1 MCNLTEVKDFFKP
14 KTRQVGASMII
25 VGMLFWAGW
34 IQFGSLDHSLPII
47 IAWNL
52 LLGGIGLFVGD
63 ALGILLLWFSA
74 RSKVRGGNPSN
85 NDKKKDLL

>member
-1 MCNLTEVKDFFKP
+1 
-14 KTRQVGASMII
+14 MII
-25 VGMLFWAGW
+25 AGLLFWAGW
-34 IQFGSLDHSLPII
+34 IQFGSLDHYLPII

-74 RSKVRGGNPSN
+74 RGKVRGGNPSN